1 MQIPSE
7 AESGILR
14 SSLDRDGKRT
24 LSGMVRTGRQPPP
37 DLHVH
42 SSEVCFLS
50 PTSSPTPAAEFKI
63 LATRRGF
70 RGGHCRLTVWWSH
83 PVGTQAHLP
92 AKRPSPRGSGGV
104 GKETRSLGTSACCCC
119 CCFNMENAISLS
131 TEVDQSLCC

>member
-70 RGGHCRLTVWWSH
+70 QGGHCRLTVWWSR
-83 PVGTQAHLP
+83 PVGTQHIYQPNVLP
-92 AKRPSPRGSGGV
+92 QEAQVVLVKRHGV
-104 GKETRSLGTSACCCC
+104 
-119 CCFNMENAISLS
+119 
-131 TEVDQSLCC
+131 